1 LADVARL
8 VAGGSDLRAVLER
21 RRAELEDTRA
31 LIDRKLMALDI
42 RVADAGPDVV
52 VRRVESQL
60 IAGLR
65 AGVVPGEDVG
75 ALFYELE
82 SVVRDA
88 RAHAPLPPGMLVP
101 LQRSVHGQEIE
112 VFVPVTRRVDQGRV
126 VSRRLP
132 AAQVAAVIR
141 RGSYQGMPA
150 LRQAFEEWVVAAGHD
165 PGDRV
170 RVLYLQFGAEP
181 ELEVPTAFLA
191 EGSRD
196 YVTEIQ
202 IPLVA
207 A

>member
-1 LADVARL
+1 MARFPLADVARL

-88 RAHAPLPPGMLVP
+88 RARTAPARDARPTSAE
-101 LQRSVHGQEIE
+101 RS
-112 VFVPVTRRVDQGRV
+112 
-126 VSRRLP
+126 
-132 AAQVAAVIR
+132 
-141 RGSYQGMPA
+141 
-150 LRQAFEEWVVAAGHD
+150 W
-165 PGDRV
+165 PGDRGV
-170 RVLYLQFGAEP
+170 RPG
-181 ELEVPTAFLA
+181 
-191 EGSRD
+191 D
-196 YVTEIQ
+196 
-202 IPLVA
+202 
-207 A
+207 